1 MTTHDDQDTA
11 TFTLKHL
18 GPGVG
23 SKVEQIK
30 ANSNYLR
37 GRIAEEL
44 AEDTSHFSEDQ
55 VQLIKF
61 HGMYQQEDRDARQAR
76 KAAGAEK
83 AYQFMIRSRI
93 PGGALTADQYLTEDE
108 LADRYGN
115 GSLRFT
121 TRQSIQLHGV
131 LKGNIRSVLYNI
143 NKSLLSTLAACGDV
157 NRNVMACP
165 APIANRSQA
174 QIQEIAHRL
183 AMHLAPRTRA
193 YHEIWIDGEK
203 ASTVGETEEDVE
215 PMYGPTYL
223 TRKFKVG
230 VAYPDDNC
238 IDVFTQ
244 DVGLVAKVEND
255 ELVGFTVLVG
265 GGMGATHGKAE
276 TYPRLGTPMA
286 DITPDQVLKTVETI
300 LTILRDYGDRT
311 NRKHARLKYVVEER
325 GIAWVRAEVE
335 SRMGVTLSDPSHV
348 HFDHVDD
355 HLGWHQQADGKWF
368 LGLHVV
374 NGRVKDAMKAGLRRV
389 VEHFRCNVRLTPWQ
403 NILLIDIPEE
413 QRKAVEATLSEYGIS
428 LDPAASGTYRWA
440 MACPALP
447 TCGLAVAEA
456 ERVLPNL
463 VKEIEAV
470 MHEVGVG
477 GEPVSIRMTGCPNGC
492 ARPYLGDIGLVGR
505 SKGIYNI
512 HLGGD
517 WGNTRLSERYL
528 NNVRIEHIAPT
539 LRPIL
544 QLWKEE
550 RQESETFGDFCQRI
564 GFEELRAR
572 IEARQAQVE
581 QLHA

>member
-1 MTTHDDQDTA
+1 MTTHGQDTA

-18 GPGVG
+18 GSGVG
-23 SKVEQIK
+23 SKVEKIK
-30 ANSNYLR
+30 ADSNYLR

-44 AEDTSHFSEDQ
+44 AEDTTHFSEDQ
-55 VQLIKF
+55 IQLIKF
-61 HGMYQQEDRDARQAR
+61 HGMYQQEDRDERQAR
-76 KAAGAEK
+76 KAAGTEK
-83 AYQFMIRSRI
+83 AYQFMVRSRI
-93 PGGALTADQYLTEDE
+93 PGGALTAEQYLVENE
-108 LADRYGN
+108 LADLYGN
-115 GSLRFT
+115 GSMRFT
-121 TRQSIQLHGV
+121 TRQSIQLHGI

-165 APIANRSQA
+165 APVANRVQT
-174 QIQEIAHRL
+174 QIQEIAHRV

-203 ASTVGETEEDVE
+203 ASSVGETEEDVE
-215 PMYGPTYL
+215 PIYGPTYL

-230 VAYPDDNC
+230 IAYPDDNC

-265 GGMGATHGKAE
+265 GGMGTTYGKTE
-276 TYPRLGTPMA
+276 TYPRLGTPLA
-286 DITPDQVLKTVETI
+286 DIAPDQVLKTVESIIT
-300 LTILRDYGDRT
+300 TLRDYGDRT

-325 GIAWVRAEVE
+325 GIEWVRAEVE
-335 SRMGVTLSDPSHV
+335 SRLGTTLSDPSHV

-355 HLGWHQQADGKWF
+355 HLGWHQQADGRWF

-374 NGRVKDAMKAGLRRV
+374 NGRVKDNLKTGLRRV
-389 VEHFRCNVRLTPWQ
+389 IEHFRCNVRLTAWQ

-413 QRKAVEATLSEYGIS
+413 QRKAVEAMLGEYDIAI
-428 LDPAASGTYRWA
+428 DPAAAGTYRWA

-456 ERVLPNL
+456 ERVLPD
-463 VKEIEAV
+463 VIKEIETL
-470 MHEVGVG
+470 MHEIGVG

-492 ARPYLGDIGLVGR
+492 ARPYQGDIGLVGR
-505 SKGIYNI
+505 SKGIYNLY
-512 HLGGD
+512 LGGD
-517 WGNTRLSERYL
+517 WGNTRMNSSYL
-528 NNVRIEHIAPT
+528 NTVRGENITST

-544 QLWKEE
+544 ELWRDE
-550 RQESETFGDFCQRI
+550 RQERETLGDFCHRL

-572 IEARQAQVE
+572 VEARKAQAE

>member
-44 AEDTSHFSEDQ
+44 AEDSSHFSEDQ

-93 PGGALTADQYLTEDE
+93 PGGALTAEQYLVEDE

-143 NKSLLSTLAACGDV
+143 NKSLLSTLSACGDV

-174 QIQEIAHRL
+174 QIQEIAHNV
-183 AMHLAPRTRA
+183 AMHLAPRSRA

-230 VAYPDDNC
+230 IAYPGDNC

-244 DVGLVAKVEND
+244 DVGLVAKVEDD

-276 TYPRLGTPMA
+276 TYPRLGTPLG
-286 DITPDQVLKTVETI
+286 DITPDQVLKTVESV
-300 LTILRDYGDRT
+300 LTTLRDYGDRT

-325 GIAWVRAEVE
+325 GIEWIRAEVE
-335 SRMGVTLSDPSHV
+335 SRLGTKLSDPSPV

-355 HLGWHQQADGKWF
+355 HLGWHQQADGRWF

-374 NGRVKDAMKAGLRRV
+374 NGRVRDNFKAGLRRV
-389 VEHFRCNVRLTPWQ
+389 VEHFRCNVRLTAWQ
-403 NILLIDIPEE
+403 NILLIDIPAE
-413 QRKAVEATLSEYGIS
+413 QRKAIEATLGEYGIAI
-428 LDPAASGTYRWA
+428 DPAAAGTYRWA

-456 ERVLPNL
+456 ERVLPD
-463 VKEIEAV
+463 VIKEIETV
-470 MHEVGVG
+470 MQEVGVG
-477 GEPVSIRMTGCPNGC
+477 GEPISIRMTGCPNGC

-505 SKGIYNI
+505 SKGIYNL

-517 WGNTRLSERYL
+517 WGNTRLTEKYL
-528 NNVRIEHIAPT
+528 NNVRIENIAST

-544 QLWKEE
+544 ALWKEE
-550 RQESETFGDFCQRI
+550 RKDGETFGDFYHRL
-564 GFEELRAR
+564 GAEELQAR
-572 IEARQAQVE
+572 IAARQEQVE
-581 QLHA
+581 ELHA